1 MNYDYNIIVI
11 GAGSGGLVVAS
22 GASSIGAKV
31 AIIEADKMGGDCL
44 NYGCVPSKSLLR
56 SAHVADLLKHAKD
69 FGLET
74 NVVSVDMIKVTDRV
88 ADVIKAIEFN
98 DSKRRYEAMGVDVYE
113 GFGKFVDQHH
123 ILINDKIISA
133 ENIVIATGSK
143 AFVPPIKGLDKVDY
157 YTNETIFNIKKL
169 PKELIV
175 LGAGPIGCELS
186 QAFAHLGSRVV
197 VVDMLTS
204 LFSKDDIEVGA
215 LMKEQFIKDGINLEL
230 NARILSVSKNGE
242 TIEVIIEREGILQT
256 IKGDSML
263 VALGRKPN
271 TKNLD
276 LDKVGIELGKKGHV
290 ITNDKL
296 QTNVANIYA
305 CGDVVGPYAFTHMA
319 SYQASIVIQNI
330 IFPIKRKV
338 NYINVPWV
346 TYTKPEVAH
355 VGYTE
360 QQLLK
365 NKIPYKKYFEALSNN
380 DRAKA
385 ESDTQGFLK
394 ILTNNKGV
402 VIGATMVG
410 EKAGEQIM
418 LANVAIDKKMKIGDF
433 VSIIIPYPTEV
444 EMYKSIGLQATKE
457 SYTPWKKR
465 IVKKFF
471 LS

>member
-1 MNYDYNIIVI
+1 MKYDYNIIVI

-44 NYGCVPSKSLLR
+44 NYGCVPSKSLLK
-56 SAHVADLLKHAKD
+56 SAHVANLLKNAKD

-74 NVVSVDMIKVTDRV
+74 SEISVDMKQVTDRV
-88 ADVIKAIEFN
+88 ADVIKAIEPN
-98 DSKRRYEAMGVDVYE
+98 DSKNRYEAMGVDVYE
-113 GFGKFVDQHH
+113 GFGKF
-123 ILINDKIISA
+123 IDKNNISIDGEIISA
-133 ENIVIATGSK
+133 ESIVIATGSK
-143 AFVPPIKGLDKVDY
+143 AFVPPIMGLDKVDY
-157 YTNETIFNIKKL
+157 YTNETIFKIDKL

-186 QAFAHLGSRVV
+186 QAFAHLGSKVV
-197 VVDMLTS
+197 VIDMLAS
-204 LFSKDDIEVGA
+204 LFSKDDIEVGS
-215 LMKEQFIKDGINLEL
+215 LMIKQFIKDGITLEL
-230 NARILSVSKNGE
+230 DAKIVSVSNNGNK
-242 TIEVIIEREGILQT
+242 IEVIIEREGIQQT
-256 IKGDSML
+256 ITGDSIL

-276 LDKVGIELGKKGHV
+276 LDKAGVELGKKGHV
-290 ITNDKL
+290 LTNDKL
-296 QTNVANIYA
+296 QTNVDNIYA

-319 SYQASIVIQNI
+319 SYQASIIIQNI

-338 NYINVPWV
+338 KYVNVPWV

-360 QQLLK
+360 QQLIEK
-365 NKIPYKKYFEALSNN
+365 KIPYKKYFEALSKN

-385 ESDTQGFLK
+385 ESDIQGFLK

-402 VIGATMVG
+402 ILGATMVG

-418 LANVAIDKKMKIGDF
+418 LANLAINKKMKIGDF
-433 VSIIIPYPTEV
+433 VSITIPYPTEV
-444 EMYKSIGLQATKE
+444 EIYKSIGLQATKE
-457 SYTPWKKR
+457 SYTPWMKK
-465 IVKKFF
+465 IVKKLF